1 MSKSAKKNAAKAT
14 TSTNIAANVVAAAP
28 AKVESKAPK
37 KSNKMTITSH
47 EFDENDDDDE
57 VRSINLFDHLSI
69 SLPLLLL

>member
-14 TSTNIAANVVAAAP
+14 TSTNIPAKVAAAAP

-47 EFDENDDDDE
+47 EFDENDDDE
-57 VRSINLFDHLSI
+57 VRSINLDHLSI
-69 SLPLLLL
+69 SLPLLL